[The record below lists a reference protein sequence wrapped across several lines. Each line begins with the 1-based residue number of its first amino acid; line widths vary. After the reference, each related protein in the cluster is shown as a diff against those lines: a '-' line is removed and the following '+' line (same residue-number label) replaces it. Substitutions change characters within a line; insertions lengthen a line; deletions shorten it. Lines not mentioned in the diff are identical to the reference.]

1 MSIISLARRRR
12 LLTAAATLPLVIGSM
27 LITGSGTANAS
38 TCWQPAWTDK
48 DKSGSGTVTNAP
60 TAMHVGADGSCQ
72 VIEEIYPGATLYYHC
87 FVINSAG
94 HQWTNARIAGSN
106 ISGWI
111 YSAYL
116 NDGGSNYFC

>member
-1 MSIISLARRRR
+1 MTIFSLARRRR
-12 LLTAAATLPLVIGSM
+12 LLTAAATLPLVVG
-27 LITGSGTANAS
+27 LLVTGSSTASAS
-38 TCWQPAWTDK
+38 SCWQPAWTDK

-60 TAMHVGADGSCQ
+60 TAMHIGPEGGCQ
-72 VIEEIYPGATLYYHC
+72 VIEEIYPGATLWYHC

-94 HQWTNARIAGSN
+94 HSWTNVRISGSN

-111 YSAYL
+111 YDAYL